1 MPLYN
6 THEYKKLE
14 VLVNEVQLEHLK
26 SQLDA
31 GQCLVVHITPIKARC
46 SEGGLQL
53 EWRAGTYTI
62 DFLHKFVLTLVVHAT
77 MVEKITAQIMAVCQ
91 PAEGKAPTLTPIDT
105 GYILIS
111 GLETVIPF
119 GV

>member
-26 SQLDA
+26 SALDA
-31 GQCLVVHITPIKARC
+31 TQCLVMHMTPIKARC
-46 SEGGLQL
+46 AEGGLQL

-91 PAEGKAPTLTPIDT
+91 PTESTASPLTPVDT

-111 GLETVIPF
+111 SVETVIPF